1 VFSGKLDDGLQIND
15 DFPDNLRPEFV
26 GIARM
31 FLGHDVTPYLYTTSI
46 TSVHQTQ
53 YISGRIAANEVAGII
68 RPYFTLPTSFGR
80 IAANEVAG
88 IIRPYFRLH

>member
-1 VFSGKLDDGLQIND
+1 MDWVIVHTHFVRSGTILLPPS
-15 DFPDNLRPEFV
+15 F
-26 GIARM
+26 
-31 FLGHDVTPYLYTTSI
+31 
-46 TSVHQTQ
+46 
-53 YISGRIAANEVAGII
+53 GRIAANEVAGII